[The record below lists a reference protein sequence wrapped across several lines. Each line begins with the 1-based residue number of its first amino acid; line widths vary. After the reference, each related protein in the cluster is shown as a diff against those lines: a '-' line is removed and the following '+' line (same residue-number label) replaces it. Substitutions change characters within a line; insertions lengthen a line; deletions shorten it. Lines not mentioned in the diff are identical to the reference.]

1 MTFSKENMDVYPDL
15 AANGP
20 MRRIIIKLLETI
32 VRINNESD
40 TGEKPS
46 LNKLEKLLA
55 QTYGIMVMSF
65 FTLDPNEYFPQAM

>member
-1 MTFSKENMDVYPDL
+1 MDVYPDL

-20 MRRIIIKLLETI
+20 MREIIIKLLETI

-65 FTLDPNEYFPQAM
+65 FTLDPNEYFPQMR

>member
-1 MTFSKENMDVYPDL
+1 MDVYPDL

-20 MRRIIIKLLETI
+20 MREIIIKLLETI

-55 QTYGIMVMSF
+55 Q
-65 FTLDPNEYFPQAM
+65 QQ

>member
-1 MTFSKENMDVYPDL
+1 MDVYPDL

-20 MRRIIIKLLETI
+20 MRRIIIKSLEII

>member
-1 MTFSKENMDVYPDL
+1 MDVYPDL

-20 MRRIIIKLLETI
+20 MREIIIKLLETI

-46 LNKLEKLLA
+46 LNKLDFLLLFYWGIRQRFLSN
-55 QTYGIMVMSF
+55 QT
-65 FTLDPNEYFPQAM
+65 FTILSKDTGTLR